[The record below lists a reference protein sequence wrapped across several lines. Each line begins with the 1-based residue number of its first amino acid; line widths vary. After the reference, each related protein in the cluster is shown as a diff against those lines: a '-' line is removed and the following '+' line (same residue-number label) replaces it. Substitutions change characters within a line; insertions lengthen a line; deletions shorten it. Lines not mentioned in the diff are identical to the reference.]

1 MRSLL
6 TLNVPREICHS
17 KQISL
22 FNNVFRACFLLLG
35 VICSLHVFGQDS
47 VEIQLVESALDCDN
61 SSVCVSIQIQ
71 AETDSFLIGTSSIFL
86 SFNENALVF
95 DSYTSS
101 HFDGSDDCLLD
112 VAQAWGAQGFNA
124 SDMSLNITASLNVFA
139 YSCPVIDNATWVEFG
154 VACFDILDE
163 NANPEVV
170 VNVNNTSFNRHSPNT
185 GEQAISVSN
194 VQNFSDNGLLSC
206 GSSTVLGCTDALAC
220 NFNAAATDDDGS
232 CLSLDCTGDCG
243 GTATSGTSCDDND
256 ATTVG
261 DTYDDNC
268 NCTGNIIEGCTDATA
283 CNYEVNATVN
293 DDSCLYLDCAG
304 DCGGTSTSGTSC
316 DDNDA
321 TTVGDAYDDNCNCVG
336 GAVLGCTDATA
347 CNYEVGATVNDESC
361 LYLDCAGDCGGTA
374 TAGTSCDDNDATTV
388 GDAYD
393 DNCNCVGTPEQ
404 LTGCT
409 DANACNYNSEATAN
423 DNSCEYMS
431 EPIYLCDENI
441 TVSAPIGFDSY
452 QWFKNGTIIPDAV
465 AVDLVITDIGVYHY
479 MVVDQTNGTCPIFII
494 ECSDDCR
501 PNYVPITVT
510 P

>member
-283 CNYEVNATVN
+283 CNYEV
-293 DDSCLYLDCAG
+293 
-304 DCGGTSTSGTSC
+304 
-316 DDNDA
+316 
-321 TTVGDAYDDNCNCVG
+321 
-336 GAVLGCTDATA
+336 
-347 CNYEVGATVNDESC
+347 GATVNDESC